1 MLSKIYLT
9 TIDKNNNRRHYH
21 ATSDK
26 FRRIYSRI
34 ASADAVKFII
44 KVVYGKFLD
53 NFKKKVIFD
62 NKAICSNKKDTAETL
77 RTFLEIKPEELVG

>member
-21 ATSDK
+21 ATSDG

-44 KVVYGKFLD
+44 RVVYGKFLD
-53 NFKKKVIFD
+53 DFRRKVVFD
-62 NKAICSNKKDTAETL
+62 NEAICSDKKDTAETL
-77 RTFLEIKPEELVG
+77 KTFLEIKPEELG

>member
-9 TIDKNNNRRHYH
+9 TIDKNNNRRYYH

-44 KVVYGKFLD
+44 RVVYGKFLD
-53 NFKKKVIFD
+53 NFRKKVVFD
-62 NKAICSNKKDTAETL
+62 NEAICSNKKDANETL
-77 RTFLEIKPEELVG
+77 KTFLEIKPEELG